1 MEDINKILSD
11 LLSGEINKKET
22 EEKIKE
28 HFSSFNKLHQGL
40 KEGDKIIYKGNSGI
54 LIKKGER
61 LSTIEYYILG
71 YVVNENSTKRVD
83 VYNIEFYKEPK
94 NYWN

>member
-40 KEGDKIIYKGNSGI
+40 KEGDKIIYKG
-54 LIKKGER
+54 
-61 LSTIEYYILG
+61 
-71 YVVNENSTKRVD
+71 
-83 VYNIEFYKEPK
+83 
-94 NYWN
+94 